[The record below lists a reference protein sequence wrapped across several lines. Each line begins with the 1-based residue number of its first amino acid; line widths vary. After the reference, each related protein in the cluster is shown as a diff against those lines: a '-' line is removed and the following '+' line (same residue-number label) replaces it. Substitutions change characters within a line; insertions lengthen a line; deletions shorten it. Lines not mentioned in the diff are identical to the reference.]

1 MYYKIKDDESE
12 FNFNLKNI
20 TCVKDL
26 EWSYG
31 FYDGTNKDKII
42 AYFGVDNHRL
52 HYSIWNALNP
62 DYKPYHTPTEKERKD
77 FQNKIKRIYNKFFKA
92 WKDSI
97 K

>member
-26 EWSYG
+26 EWFNSC
-31 FYDGTNKDKII
+31 YDGTNKDKII
-42 AYFGVDNHRL
+42 AYFGVDNHRI
-52 HYSIWNALNP
+52 HYTIWNTL
-62 DYKPYHTPTEKERKD
+62 DTDHIPTEKERKD